1 MFKLRSSNA
10 WVRNK
15 LILLTPL
22 FRARKNRAKMA
33 ATTTRKTGRP
43 RTCGCTC
50 CRGTRTSRPA
60 SPGPTTRST
69 SEAECPTPIRAITI
83 TTPRTARHRRRR
95 RRRRWT
101 SPGSTATPDSW
112 RLRSTERF
120 IFCFHVPAIQWKLIK
135 VGMSHRVFLES
146 GLIYRCTKFFCDR
159 MNTKVPR
166 QLPDSRAE
174 RLRWLIAESSNIQGT
189 QHSACLHSNL
199 RAGAL

>member
-10 WVRNK
+10 WIRDK

-22 FRARKNRAKMA
+22 FRARRNRAKMA

-83 TTPRTARHRRRR
+83 TTPRTARRRRRR

-135 VGMSHRVFLES
+135 VGMSHTVFLES
-146 GLIYRCTKFFCDR
+146 ALIYRCKKIFVTTWTQRCH
-159 MNTKVPR
+159 
-166 QLPDSRAE
+166 DSCQ
-174 RLRWLIAESSNIQGT
+174 IAEERGCAGSLLRVPTFRLPSTVHVCIQICGP
-189 QHSACLHSNL
+189 
-199 RAGAL
+199 AL